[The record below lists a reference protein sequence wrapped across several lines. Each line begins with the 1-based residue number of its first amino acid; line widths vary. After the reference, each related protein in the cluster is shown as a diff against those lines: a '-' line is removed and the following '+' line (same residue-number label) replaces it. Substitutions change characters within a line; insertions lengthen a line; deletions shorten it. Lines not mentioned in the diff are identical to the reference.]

1 MSSFRPRRVRF
12 AAALAGLLSIGLLRG
27 VTFAQRQEPT
37 FRTGTGIIEV
47 EVTVLDTNGV
57 PVPDLT
63 SSEFQVFEDDV
74 LQKIVSFSLNTV
86 DPSPIRYAVGVA
98 KATVEERVN
107 DSRAGNTFVL
117 MLDSGW
123 PERVRLVA
131 SEFIDSGVRPGDR
144 VAIIGPGGEVPT
156 TLPFTSDR
164 SEMMAQI
171 SRKDERVHPSPTISR
186 SYRLLRDVAAR
197 LAVLPGR

>member
-1 MSSFRPRRVRF
+1 MQQLVPLRVCV

-27 VTFAQRQEPT
+27 VTFARRQEPT

-63 SSEFQVFEDDV
+63 SSEFQIFEDDV

-117 MLDSGW
+117 MLDSGCLW
-123 PERVRLVA
+123 GGTLTAMRLPDRRVYQ
-131 SEFIDSGVRPGDR
+131 
-144 VAIIGPGGEVPT
+144 VP
-156 TLPFTSDR
+156 
-164 SEMMAQI
+164 
-171 SRKDERVHPSPTISR
+171 SR
-186 SYRLLRDVAAR
+186 SPVNPA
-197 LAVLPGR
+197 PSE